1 MKYALAICFFFIYS
15 FGSWAQE
22 ITPREYLL
30 TASKKYNVNF
40 SFKEEDLIDKNTPL
54 FYPETLIEFINYF
67 KERLDLE
74 IILVG
79 QNNYIVRTRLLD
91 PIYND
96 ESNLV
101 NLDEVVIS
109 YIPKVIERSDYGAF
123 VIKPSAISSI
133 PGSINTDVFST
144 LEKLPGINNFN
155 EAIGEFQIHG
165 GSPDQNKILWND
177 IPVYRTSLLFGGLS
191 SISPESVDKIFI
203 YKSGV
208 PAKWGDH
215 IGGVVEMIT
224 ILDNHLS
231 YNFGINLLDVS
242 AGISAPLNKDISVQ
256 FNSKKSLP
264 NIEGVNNHTLFI
276 KNFTQAN
283 QNIGAP
289 LNNSINYG
297 SHSGN
302 IKVQLNKNN
311 KVQVNAYIIDD
322 QFSYSILENSILN
335 KEVLFSHNY
344 GFGATWETKWEKNT
358 SKVSISKSNNF
369 LDLTQNITTFKEE
382 DDEIEEE
389 IENVLAKKNKVRE
402 FIGRW
407 DYSIEINKRTVIE
420 TGYWFNKKNIF
431 LDYDSES
438 IIDIETIN
446 FENTNLITHA
456 LYTTLQHALD
466 PKTLLNIG
474 LRGVSYNTEG
484 SLILEPRI
492 KIQREIT
499 PSNLLGF
506 SYEHKSQNVFQTNQS
521 LSDVMERRNPVWVGS
536 DGGLFPVMKSKEY
549 SLNYTYVKD
558 RFLIDIEFFNKR
570 WSGITT
576 MNYGYLD
583 PHDSDYHYGE
593 SKAAGVDFYGN
604 IKLNSFLFWGSYSYL
619 ETQNK
624 FENVNN
630 FNWFTGN
637 YNLNNSISLGLIFQ
651 AKDLNMGINWT
662 HHSGLPSS
670 TPTGVS
676 FFDGHYHL
684 NYDAL
689 NDSKLPDYNR
699 LDLNFSY
706 ELKKGK
712 FFNTEVRTSLIN
724 ATNENNILF
733 KDYKYLAQQDKI
745 IEIPQY
751 SLGSIFNIG
760 LFFSSK
766 N

>member
-1 MKYALAICFFFIYS
+1 MKYSLVIFFFLFS
-15 FGSWAQE
+15 FNSWSQE
-22 ITPREYLL
+22 ILAKDYLFI
-30 TASKKYNVNF
+30 ASKKYAVNF
-40 SFKEEDLIDKNTPL
+40 SFKEEDVKQKKIFVSYPSSLKEFIEFFEKQLGLEVLYIDKN
-54 FYPETLIEFINYF
+54 NYVI
-67 KERLDLE
+67 RAR
-74 IILVG
+74 I
-79 QNNYIVRTRLLD
+79 TD
-91 PIYND
+91 PIYSD
-96 ESNLV
+96 ASNLV

-123 VIKPSAISSI
+123 IIKPSAISSI

-155 EAIGEFQIHG
+155 EAIGEFQVHG

-177 IPVYRTSLLFGGLS
+177 IPLYRTSLLFGGIS
-191 SISPESVDKIFI
+191 SISPESVDKIFF

-224 ILDNHLS
+224 IPDNKLK

-242 AGISAPLNKDISVQ
+242 AGISVPINKNILVQLNT
-256 FNSKKSLP
+256 KKSAP
-264 NIEGVNNHTLFI
+264 NIEGLNNHTLFI

-283 QNIGAP
+283 QNIGSP

-311 KVQVNAYIIDD
+311 KIQVNGFIIED
-322 QFSYSILENSILN
+322 QFSYSVLENSILN

-344 GFGATWETKWEKNT
+344 GFGATWERKWKKNA
-358 SKVSISKSNNF
+358 SKVSIVKSSNF
-369 LDLTQNITTFKEE
+369 LNLTQNITIIEEE

-389 IENVLAKKNKVRE
+389 IENILAKENRVQE

-407 DYSIEINKRTVIE
+407 DHKIEINQNTSVEI
-420 TGYWFNKKNIF
+420 GYWFNKKNIS
-431 LDYDSES
+431 LEYSSES
-438 IIDIETIN
+438 IVGFENIN
-446 FENTNLITHA
+446 FKNTNLITHA
-456 LYTTLQHALD
+456 LYTSLQHSLD
-466 PKTLLNIG
+466 AKTLLNIG
-474 LRGVSYNTEG
+474 VRAASYNTEG
-484 SLILEPRI
+484 TLLLEPRI

-536 DGGLFPVMKSKEY
+536 DGDLFPVMKSKEY

-558 RFLIDIEFFNKR
+558 KYLIDIEIFNKR

-583 PHDSDYHYGE
+583 PNDSDYHYGE
-593 SKAAGVDFYGN
+593 SKAVGIDVYGN
-604 IKLNSFLFWGSYSYL
+604 IKLNSLLFWASYSYL
-619 ETQNK
+619 KTENK
-624 FENVNN
+624 FNNVNN
-630 FNWFTGN
+630 FNWFAGN

-651 AKDLNMGINWT
+651 TKDLNMGVNWT

-670 TPTGVS
+670 IPTDVS

-684 NYDAL
+684 IYEAL
-689 NDSKLPDYNR
+689 NEGKLSNYNR

-706 ELKKGK
+706 KIKKGK
-712 FFNTEVRTSLIN
+712 IFNSEVRMSLIN
-724 ATNENNILF
+724 ATNQKNILF
-733 KDYKYLAQQDKI
+733 KDYKYLPQQDKI

-760 LFFSSK
+760 LFFNSK
-766 N
+766 S